1 MASDFIKCPLCKAP
15 GSTGLR
21 LACISFEMDLPGA
34 SFWLCAKERLKR
46 MSLATRVGSLWRSR
60 NILVL
65 FCLQSQVQL
74 CLWQLGSS
82 IWVSLFKELKPT
94 VACQRDGSKFSFILV
109 QVVQVSKWLEWLVVS
124 ALAPPVWSQGGRFW
138 TLWQTWR
145 HGIWSTSST
154 PNLSPAP
161 TSLTRPCTFSQQSQ
175 TGNQTQQDA
184 CQHFFQD
191 WQRWWC
197 HGFK

>member
-1 MASDFIKCPLCKAP
+1 MAL
-15 GSTGLR
+15 
-21 LACISFEMDLPGA
+21 
-34 SFWLCAKERLKR
+34 
-46 MSLATRVGSLWRSR
+46 SL
-60 NILVL
+60 
-65 FCLQSQVQL
+65 
-74 CLWQLGSS
+74 
-82 IWVSLFKELKPT
+82 
-94 VACQRDGSKFSFILV
+94 SFIL
-109 QVVQVSKWLEWLVVS
+109 VQVSKWLEWLVVS

-145 HGIWSTSST
+145 PGIWSTSST

-191 WQRWWC
+191 WQRWLQISSGITRPLPTTLLPKLTAQEQWVDEMIVPTGVDAVLC
-197 HGFK
+197 KNLHRGLLPVPHASCELWLVSYRGHN